1 MPFNSITTLYPPGR
15 GIGNGPRQRVEVVG
29 PRVVARRAPPR
40 PRPGRALRPPRGA
53 GRGGGG
59 RENGPGQGGEVV
71 GPGVVARRASP
82 RPGAGRAFRPPS
94 GADAGRRSVPA

>member
-29 PRVVARRAPPR
+29 PRVVARRA
-40 PRPGRALRPPRGA
+40 
-53 GRGGGG
+53 
-59 RENGPGQGGEVV
+59 
-71 GPGVVARRASP
+71 SP

-94 GADAGRRSVPA
+94 GADAGRRSVPALYSLRVATGIR